1 MRNLVG
7 GILGTLIL
15 IYILSIGI
23 LKLPFLRVNSV
34 ILEGLKPNEAT
45 RIKPL
50 FRSLGRNLIFLNEEK
65 LLAEINERLGDR
77 FERLEVD
84 RKFTKEGVNL
94 NIHFIRRKAVAK
106 VFIGDKVYL
115 VSENGKLFRDE
126 NQKVEKVIYLKGI
139 NNLDKR
145 FIKLLKYSDR
155 IYVYQNSLKL
165 NLGDRRVLL
174 PFNFSLKE
182 LNLLESVIRMNNK
195 ENSYKEVDL
204 RYKRFILLRKK
215 L

>member
-1 MRNLVG
+1 M
-7 GILGTLIL
+7 
-15 IYILSIGI
+15 
-23 LKLPFLRVNSV
+23 
-34 ILEGLKPNEAT
+34 
-45 RIKPL
+45 
-50 FRSLGRNLIFLNEEK
+50 
-65 LLAEINERLGDR
+65 
-77 FERLEVD
+77 D